1 MTTVPAMS
9 MFPPPPYVPGTS
21 SASPSATGTLTTAAA
36 AAALLPT
43 AHATDLTSAWKAYG
57 KLMRICRKLVKS
69 ETLDIY
75 IISQKCN
82 V

>member
-43 AHATDLTSAWKAYG
+43 AHTADLTSAWKAYG
-57 KLMRICRKLVKS
+57 KLRIC
-69 ETLDIY
+69 
-75 IISQKCN
+75 
-82 V
+82 